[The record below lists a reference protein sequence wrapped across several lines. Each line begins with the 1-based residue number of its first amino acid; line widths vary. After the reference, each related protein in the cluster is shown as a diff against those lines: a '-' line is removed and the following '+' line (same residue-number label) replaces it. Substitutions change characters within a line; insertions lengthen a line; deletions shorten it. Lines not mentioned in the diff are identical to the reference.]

1 MNYQSYQNL
10 MLLTSSNTKRTL
22 MHLCMFTNSAQSPK
36 LKTVYRHKNSFEPL
50 TRVSRMGLGSF
61 VDINI
66 LYIIKITLLS
76 FFIFPNLL
84 NQIYTNAKTPKRKLG
99 SFV

>member
-22 MHLCMFTNSAQSPK
+22 MHLCMFTNAAQSPK

-50 TRVSRMGLGSF
+50 TRGSRMGLGSF

-76 FFIFPNLL
+76 FFPNLL